1 MARLDPAVAQIR
13 NAVRLG
19 LADLEP
25 GARILVACSGGADSL
40 ALTEATLCI
49 AGHTAWSVGAVV
61 VDHGLQPDSATVA
74 TRVAEIAKGLG
85 CDPVHVVAVAVGH
98 EGGPEGAARAARY
111 AALDAYDVEAVLLG
125 HTRDDQAETVL
136 LGLSRGSGV
145 RSVAGMRAVSGRYR
159 RPLLD
164 IPRSATRRYCAAL
177 GLPVWDDPH
186 NIDPTYK
193 RVRVRSEVLPLLD
206 DVLGPGVVDAL
217 ARTGEL
223 ARRDADALDAWAH
236 QVYDDITTGPSSSRP
251 GTVRADSSAT
261 RGSSVDASSK
271 PSLDIDA
278 LDDLPIAVQ
287 CRVVRTAAIEAGC
300 PQQELTAGHVDAVLR
315 LVDAWHGQ
323 DGVDLPGHIRAMR
336 HERLLVFHPA
346 ARGAS

>member
-13 NAVRLG
+13 NAVRVG

-25 GARILVACSGGADSL
+25 GARILVACSGGADSV

-49 AGHTAWSVGAVV
+49 ARHTAWSVGAVI
-61 VDHGLQPDSATVA
+61 VDHGLQTDSAAVA
-74 TRVAEIAKGLG
+74 TRVGEIAKGLG

-98 EGGPEGAARAARY
+98 DGGPEGAARAARY
-111 AALDAYDVEAVLLG
+111 AAIDAYDVEAVLLG

-145 RSVAGMRAVSGRYR
+145 RSIAGMRAVSGRYR
-159 RPLLD
+159 RPLLA
-164 IPRSATRRYCAAL
+164 IHRSATRRYCDVL

-186 NIDPTYK
+186 NVDPTYK
-193 RVRVRSEVLPLLD
+193 RVRVRSEVVPLLD

-223 ARRDADALDAWAH
+223 ARRDADALDAWADE
-236 QVYDDITTGPSSSRP
+236 VYDDVTTGPSTSRS
-251 GTVRADSSAT
+251 GIVSADSSAMS
-261 RGSSVDASSK
+261 GSSVDASL
-271 PSLDIDA
+271 SLDIDA

-300 PQQELTAGHVDAVLR
+300 PPQELTAGHVDAVLR

-323 DGVDLPGHIRAMR
+323 DGVDLPGHIRTVR
-336 HERLLVFHPA
+336 RERVLVFHAA
-346 ARGAS
+346 ARGGS